1 MPTRPSSDAA
11 AAEGTEA
18 TDAAAE
24 SQTED
29 QAAADTPPA
38 DVAPISQ
45 DGAAAMDSAE
55 GETATEA
62 GGAADADPATDT
74 AAADTATAP
83 VVTRDGYTAVPLA
96 DLRADTLQGMK
107 VYGVNDED
115 VGDVGTVIETAEGAV
130 QGLVVEVG
138 GFLGLG
144 ERKIEVPVEM
154 VSVLSDGNGEM
165 RVYVDAT
172 EDRLKDM
179 PEYEG

>member
-1 MPTRPSSDAA
+1 M
-11 AAEGTEA
+11 
-18 TDAAAE
+18 
-24 SQTED
+24 
-29 QAAADTPPA
+29 
-38 DVAPISQ
+38 
-45 DGAAAMDSAE
+45 
-55 GETATEA
+55 
-62 GGAADADPATDT
+62 
-74 AAADTATAP
+74 
-83 VVTRDGYTAVPLA
+83 TRDGYTAVPLA